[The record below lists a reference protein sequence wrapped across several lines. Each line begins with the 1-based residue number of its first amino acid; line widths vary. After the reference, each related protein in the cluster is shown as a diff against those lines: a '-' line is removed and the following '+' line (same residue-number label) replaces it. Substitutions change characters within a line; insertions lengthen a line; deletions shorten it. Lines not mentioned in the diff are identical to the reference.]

1 MGNERPFAHVVAMWV
16 LRVPGGEL
24 FSTASHQGFF
34 IQATDTVG

>member
-24 FSTASHQGFF
+24 FTTASHQGFF
-34 IQATDTVG
+34 IQVKDAVG